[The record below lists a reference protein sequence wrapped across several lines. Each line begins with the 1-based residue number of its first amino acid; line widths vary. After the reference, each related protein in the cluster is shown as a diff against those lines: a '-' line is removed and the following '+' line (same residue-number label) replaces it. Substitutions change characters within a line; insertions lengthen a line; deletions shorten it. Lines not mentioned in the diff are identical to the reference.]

1 MRRLDTQK
9 SPVRIGLVALC
20 VLATVLSACKGDGG
34 SGTGGDQ
41 PADPVQQDIAIAYI
55 VRGLPTEMTNESET
69 PTLVEEDLLD
79 PIAFRPGARLVVRAR
94 ATPGAQ
100 EQIIS
105 DRIFGAEAQYD
116 VKDLEVSYDGSKL
129 LFAARA
135 PEIEDAEPEDQPT
148 WDIWEYNLNTD
159 TLRRIIESDVAEA
172 QGQDINPHY
181 LPDGRIVF
189 SSTRQI
195 LAKANML
202 DEGKPQYNPQ
212 GESRDRD
219 MCALHVMNS
228 DGSNIT
234 QITFNSSHEIEP
246 VVNNNGE
253 IVYLRW
259 DNIGSH
265 NEIDLYKLR
274 PDGTEHQHLY
284 GRNSHNSGTDGA
296 AIEYR
301 RLQAAPDG
309 RLLALMGPR
318 EQSVYGGQL
327 IYLDPENF
335 SDNEQP
341 VPNST
346 SSAAT
351 AQTDATHFPIRS
363 DDEISLGGYI
373 SAAFPLW
380 DNTDRMVIS
389 WSECLVQLTT
399 QTLPCTAER
408 VAMEGAVVLPPAYG
422 LWMYQAEEETLRPLI
437 LPAADRLYTD
447 VVVMQERTAPPQ
459 LAAKNAD
466 DATFDSSLVDD
477 KLGILH
483 IRSVYDLDGVFFAG
497 NSGPT
502 SLEQMRLLPPAQRP
516 ARFLRLE
523 KAVLMP
529 DEDTRE
535 VENIHLDRAREQ
547 LMRDIIGY
555 APIEPD
561 GSVKVK
567 VTANVPFTL
576 SILDKDGQS
585 ISPRHQYWLQLAP
598 GEILTCNG
606 CHEADSTTP
615 HGRPDAR
622 PDALNT
628 GASAAGPYAGL
639 NPEYSALAGET
650 MAETHVRVDAARTST
665 PVDASLPSADIKFTD
680 IWSLSPAA
688 SFNWRYSDLDDDDDP
703 DNDSIEA
710 PTNAS
715 CEPVWTAL
723 CRVTIHYPT
732 HIAPLWDHPRNTI
745 RDRDGNPIED
755 ENGDMIDQC
764 TDCHSRTSA
773 RFGDP
778 LFGTDAEE
786 ERTQLDLTNEP
797 ATTPA
802 AHLISYRYL
811 FFSQTAQER
820 NAGGTLVDK
829 PQRDENDNEICT
841 KNPDGTDNVN
851 PVTGICN
858 LFETVSVPPTMTGNP
873 PSNRLGSG
881 ARASSNFFAP
891 FEDDGSHA
899 GWLTPAELKMIS
911 EWLDIGAQYYNDPFV
926 IPQG

>member
-1 MRRLDTQK
+1 MRRHDTQK
-9 SPVRIGLVALC
+9 SPVRFGLIALC
-20 VLATVLSACKGDGG
+20 VLATLLSACKGDGG

-55 VRGLPTEMTNESET
+55 VRSLPTEMTNANT
-69 PTLVEEDLLD
+69 APTLVEEDLLD

-105 DRIFGAEAQYD
+105 DRIFGAEAEYD
-116 VKDLEVSYDGSKL
+116 VKDLEVSYDGSKI

-135 PEIEDAEPEDQPT
+135 PEIEDAEPEDEPT

-259 DNIGSH
+259 DDIGSH

-284 GRNSHNSGTDGA
+284 GRNSHNSGTEGA

-335 SDNEQP
+335 SDNDQP

-346 SSAAT
+346 SSDES

-408 VAMEGAVVLPPAYG
+408 VAMEGATVLPPAYG

-459 LAAKNAD
+459 LAAKSAD

-483 IRSVYDLDGVFFAG
+483 IRSVYDLDGMFFAG
-497 NSGPT
+497 SSSAT
-502 SLEQMRLLPPAQRP
+502 SLAQMRLLPPDQRP

-529 DEDTRE
+529 DNE
-535 VENIHLDRAREQ
+535 VRRVTGVELGGAGAQ

-567 VTANVPFTL
+567 VTANVPFTI
-576 SILDKDGQS
+576 SVLDDAGQS

-606 CHEADSTTP
+606 CHAPSSTTP

-628 GASAAGPYAGL
+628 GAGAAGPYAGL

-650 MAETHVRVDAARTST
+650 MAETHVRVDATRTPT

-723 CRVTIHYPT
+723 CRVTIHYPIN
-732 HIAPLWDHPRNTI
+732 IAPLWDHPRNTI
-745 RDRDGNPIED
+745 RDDDGNPIED
-755 ENGDMIDQC
+755 ENEEVIDQC

-773 RFGDP
+773 LFGDP
-778 LFGTDAEE
+778 LFGEIAEE
-786 ERTQLDLTNEP
+786 DRTQLDLTNEP
-797 ATTPA
+797 SEDQADHFT
-802 AHLISYRYL
+802 SFRYL
-811 FFSQTAQER
+811 FITQTAQER
-820 NAGGTLVDK
+820 DANDALVDK
-829 PQRDENDNEICT
+829 PRRDALGEVICQTNEEGEPIVDANGVCT
-841 KNPDGTDNVN
+841 A
-851 PVTGICN
+851 PV
-858 LFETVSVPPTMTGNP
+858 LETVPPTMT
-873 PSNRLGSG
+873 GSG

-891 FEDDGSHA
+891 FEAGGSHA

-911 EWLDIGAQYYNDPFV
+911 EWLDIGGQYYNDPFV